1 MFLGDGGRG
10 PGQGQGDSQKVKRQ
24 RAGHPV
30 MGGLRLQKDG
40 AYNGI
45 IGCAGHWMLCPVG
58 GAGDWFSWDPG
69 GSGSDPKDFGVG
81 CGSEITIKTILAKG
95 GDIPPP
101 LPRPEIGHRDNK
113 DPSNYLN

>member
-1 MFLGDGGRG
+1 
-10 PGQGQGDSQKVKRQ
+10 
-24 RAGHPV
+24 
-30 MGGLRLQKDG
+30 MGGLLPLNGGDG
-40 AYNGI
+40 VGDV
-45 IGCAGHWMLCPVG
+45 GGSSGWMLCPVG